1 VTGRVSALDL
11 ESSRMDPGSPD
22 RDVAGHAKVGGV
34 ENLVSARVGEDG
46 LGVDTGLVG
55 EGAEAGDVVVATRA

>member
-1 VTGRVSALDL
+1 MTR
-11 ESSRMDPGSPD
+11 GSPD

-34 ENLVSARVGEDG
+34 KDLVGARVGEDG
-46 LGVDTGLVG
+46 LGVDTGLVS